1 MSRRSTLRRLGIV
14 AAATLALGAAP
25 LVAHAAADRGEDA
38 RRAVLDLAGALDRTT
53 TVQAAS
59 VPAEAT
65 GIGPGS
71 HLLIEREDGLFG
83 CTASWVFEEGGR
95 LLLGAAGHCFLPE
108 TATATHG
115 PGADFDPADAA
126 VRVCVSECTF
136 GGQLGFLVEGT
147 TVPLGPIAYARQQ
160 QGPGGEQIGWDFGVV
175 EIPADLH
182 DLVRT
187 DMPVFGGPTGAGE
200 LASGDQVCHYGA
212 GTVVGEVW
220 PTMGRT
226 GVGLLAEDD
235 AWFAATPAAP
245 GDSGAALQTCAPGAE
260 VLEGVA
266 AIGTLTHLSS
276 LGVAGTTNARSLQ
289 LAADDA
295 GLLLSLVLDP
305 IDLAGGG
312 GGGGGTGDGGDTGG
326 DGKGGKGGKGGGR
339 PDHAGGKGRPST

>member
-1 MSRRSTLRRLGIV
+1 MSRTSSLRRVGLTAV
-14 AAATLALGAAP
+14 AALALGAVP
-25 LVAHAAADRGEDA
+25 LAAHAADA
-38 RRAVLDLAGALDRTT
+38 GDDASRARLDLRDAVDATT

-71 HLLIEREDGLFG
+71 HLLVEMDGGLYG

-108 TATATHG
+108 GTTATHG
-115 PGADFDPADAA
+115 PDADWDPADSA

-147 TVPLGPIAYARQQ
+147 TVALGPVAYARQEQ
-160 QGPGGEQIGWDFGVV
+160 SPGGEQIGFDFGVV

-187 DMPVFGGPTGAGE
+187 DMPVFGGPAEAGE
-200 LASGDQVCHYGA
+200 LLTGDQVCHYGA

-226 GVGLLAEDD
+226 GVALLADEDT
-235 AWFAATPAAP
+235 WFAATPAAP

-260 VLEGVA
+260 GIEGVA

-276 LGVAGTTNARSLQ
+276 LGVAGTTNARSVEM
-289 LAADDA
+289 AAEDA
-295 GLLLSLVLDP
+295 GLALRLLLGEITLD
-305 IDLAGGG
+305 
-312 GGGGGTGDGGDTGG
+312 GGGTDGGGTDG
-326 DGKGGKGGKGGGR
+326 GKGGKGGGGR
-339 PDHAGGKGRPST
+339 PDHAGGKGKPTA